1 MLLAGGGDEDQG
13 PRRDGSTEALG
24 RGHRRSV
31 TEEDGYGRTVPDA
44 LDAPLAGSRAETQL
58 RAVVGADPSRTA
70 LFFDFDGTLAPIVDD
85 PSAAAAVDGAIDLLD
100 RLALRFRRVAVV
112 SGRPRAFL
120 EDRIG
125 AGVDLS
131 GVYGLETRV
140 DGVEQDHDDAGRWRE
155 VVAAAAAGGAALP
168 TGVRVEPKGLSL
180 TVHYREAP
188 DAEAAVLG
196 WAEQTAAATGLSVR
210 AAKRSVELHP
220 PLAVDKGTSVLAFSQ
235 GCDVVAYLGDD
246 LGDLPAFAALDQ
258 LAASG
263 VTTCKVAIASDELHR
278 DVAAAADLV
287 LDGPHA
293 VVAALGP
300 LA

>member
-1 MLLAGGGDEDQG
+1 VAAA
-13 PRRDGSTEALG
+13 P
-24 RGHRRSV
+24 
-31 TEEDGYGRTVPDA
+31 
-44 LDAPLAGSRAETQL
+44 DAPLAGRRAEEEL

-70 LFFDFDGTLAPIVDD
+70 LFFDFDGTLAPIVSD
-85 PSAAAAVDGAIDLLD
+85 PASAAAVDGAVELLE

-112 SGRPRAFL
+112 SGRPRDFL
-120 EDRIG
+120 VERVG
-125 AGVDLS
+125 SGVDLS

-140 DGVEQDHDDAGRWRE
+140 GGAVQDHEAADRWRS
-155 VVAAAAAGGAALP
+155 VVAGAAADGAVLPAGVL
-168 TGVRVEPKGLSL
+168 VESKGLSL

-188 DAEAAVLG
+188 HAEDDVLA
-196 WAEQTAAATGLSVR
+196 WAERVGAETGLGVR

-220 PLAVDKGTSVLAFSQ
+220 PLAVDKGTSVLALSE

-258 LAASG
+258 LAAGG
-263 VTTCKVAIASDELHR
+263 VTTCKVAIASDELHA
-278 DVAAAADLV
+278 DVARAADLV

-293 VVAALGP
+293 VLAALEP